1 MSFKTLFDCIKYT
14 LSQNNQ
20 KEPKQIQIEEKLRK
34 IHFTDISDSFPEKY
48 FLIDFEPLYSF
59 FRIIKGRNIALLS
72 PSCSRDLFLSDLL
85 DNLFVEKEIGTK
97 QLFFSDFCGVVNSRE
112 TEHLSFENFKNQQY
126 ERSNSDSYYKD
137 YDSLRYDVF
146 NTDRSGNSNAIK
158 DAKILKWSNS
168 IFADNGDRS
177 HRFASLC
184 KWSEVEKRNDS
195 EIFNVTEISI
205 NSEKQKEFM
214 DNYFCFIISA
224 ETASDI
230 FKAYTNNSFMNW
242 QMYCP
247 FSKSGFGELICLIIY
262 KIPENQNIIDIFM
275 HANNCVNI
283 NKFLKISDFI
293 AKETNS
299 TYNSYYFRNF

>member
-1 MSFKTLFDCIKYT
+1 MSLKTVFDCIKYEF
-14 LSQNNQ
+14 SQHKQNNL
-20 KEPKQIQIEEKLRK
+20 KKTKQIQFEEKLHE
-34 IHFTDISDSFPEKY
+34 IQFSDISDSFPEKY
-48 FLIDFEPLYSF
+48 FLIGSEPLYSF
-59 FRIIKGRNIALLS
+59 FRIIKERNIALLS
-72 PSCSRDLFLSDLL
+72 PSCSRDLYLSDLL

-97 QLFFSDFCGVVNSRE
+97 QLFFSDFCGVVNSRK
-112 TEHLSFENFKNQQY
+112 TEHLSFENFENQQY
-126 ERSNSDSYYKD
+126 ERSNSDSFYKD
-137 YDSLRYDVF
+137 YDSLRYDIF
-146 NTDRSGNSNAIK
+146 NTDKSGNSNAIK

-184 KWSEVEKRNDS
+184 KWNEVEKRNDS

-247 FSKSGFGELICLIIY
+247 FSKTGFGKNVGIIV
-262 KIPENQNIIDIFM
+262 KKGKKKQRIVDIFIQSE
-275 HANNCVNI
+275 NCIFVNS
-283 NKFLKISDFI
+283 LL
-293 AKETNS
+293 EQ
-299 TYNSYYFRNF
+299 